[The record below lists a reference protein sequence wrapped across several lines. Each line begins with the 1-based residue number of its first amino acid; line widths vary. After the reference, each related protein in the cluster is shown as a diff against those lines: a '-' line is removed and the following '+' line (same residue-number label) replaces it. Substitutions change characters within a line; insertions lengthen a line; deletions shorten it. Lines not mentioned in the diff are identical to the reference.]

1 MKLRLFKKSKDEP
14 EKVNLTKVEKVEKGK
29 VPAIEKPKPSGIKL
43 PTPDDLFG
51 KDLNFEESFV
61 YWFNETL
68 EEKIAN
74 DLSLV
79 ERVEHKLELNNIPS
93 AFLHIYSENIY
104 PDSCIYVVQ
113 FKSKLI
119 KLLEESHF
127 KPIIKYQHFHYI
139 PTINIEWDSS
149 KCNEP
154 THTYNRIIDAAILKE
169 YELDDDEGF
178 RRKFTDILDTNN
190 KAKIIKSSKY
200 NRELTI
206 KLNTLDSKYIEHYI
220 TRIQWTT
227 TVHAELYP
235 RYEKILNENGWEVS
249 YTDNSRDIHGSWSD
263 KAVIKIKSKARS
275 KYNNNE

>member
-1 MKLRLFKKSKDEP
+1 MKFSLFKKNKDEL
-14 EKVNLTKVEKVEKGK
+14 ERVNLTKVEKGK
-29 VPAIEKPKPSGIKL
+29 LPEIEKPKPSGIKL

-51 KDLNFEESFV
+51 RELTYEESFIH
-61 YWFNETL
+61 WFNETL

-79 ERVEHKLELNNIPS
+79 ERVEHKLELNNIPDE
-93 AFLHIYSENIY
+93 FLYICSENTY
-104 PDSCIYVVQ
+104 PDSSIYVVQ
-113 FKSKLI
+113 FKSKFT
-119 KLLEESHF
+119 KLLKDSHF

-154 THTYNRIIDAAILKE
+154 IHKYNRIIDATILKE

-178 RRKFTDILDTNN
+178 RQKFIDILDTKN
-190 KAKIIKSSKY
+190 KDKIIKSSEY

-206 KLNTLDSKYIEHYI
+206 KLNTLDSKYIEHYV

-235 RYEKILNENGWEVS
+235 RYKNILNENGWEVS
-249 YTDNSRDIHGSWSD
+249 YTDNTRDIHGSWSD
-263 KAVIKIKSKARS
+263 KAVIKLKAKVRS
-275 KYNNNE
+275 RNKNNE